1 MESPLSHFKNLPDPR
16 IDRCKEHLLEDIIFI
31 AISGVICGAEGWNE
45 IAEFGKA
52 KQEWLQTFLQ
62 LPHGIPSHDTFN
74 RLFSAL
80 DPIAFEKCFLS
91 WTQCVAERTSGR
103 VVSFDGKTIKG
114 SKKKDAK
121 SAIHM
126 VSAWCGSNNIVLGQR
141 KVDEKSNEITA
152 IPELLSVLVLKGCI
166 VTIDAMGCQ
175 TNIADNI
182 VEQEADY
189 VLAVKGNQGSLYEQI
204 VDSFR
209 FLKTAS
215 VFDDLNVDH
224 GRIEKRICRV
234 IDDLSMIE
242 DSGKWKQLKQ
252 LIELESERIIKATGE
267 IQKEKRY
274 YITSLSCSAKEI
286 ESCVRQHWGIEN
298 SLHWTLD
305 VAFREDHSRKRN
317 GNSAQNY
324 SLLNKIAL
332 NLLKNEKSVK
342 VGVKGKRLVAGWNNQ
357 YLIDLLKI

>member
-45 IAEFGKA
+45 IAEFGEA
-52 KQEWLQTFLQ
+52 KQDWLKTFLQ
-62 LPHGIPSHDTFN
+62 LPNGIPSHDTFN

-80 DPIAFEKCFLS
+80 DPIAFEKCFLL
-91 WTQCVAERTSGR
+91 WTQSVAERTEGR
-103 VVSFDGKTIKG
+103 VISLDGKTIRG
-114 SKKKDAK
+114 SKKRAAK

-126 VSAWCGSNNIVLGQR
+126 VSAWCGSNNIVLAQR

-175 TNIADNI
+175 SSIADSI
-182 VEQEADY
+182 IEQQADY
-189 VLAVKGNQGSLYEQI
+189 VLAVKGNQGSLHEQ
-204 VDSFR
+204 VQDSFR
-209 FLKTAS
+209 FLKPATVS
-215 VFDDLNVDH
+215 DDLNVDH
-224 GRIEKRICRV
+224 GRIEKRACRV
-234 IDDLSMIE
+234 MDDLSMIE
-242 DSGKWKQLKQ
+242 NAGKWRQLRQ
-252 LIELESERIIKATGE
+252 LIELESERTIKASGE

-274 YITSLSCSAKEI
+274 YITSLSCSAKDI
-286 ESCVRQHWGIEN
+286 ASYVRQHWRIEN
-298 SLHWTLD
+298 GLHWTLD
-305 VAFREDHSRKRN
+305 VAFREDYSRKRT

-324 SLLNKIAL
+324 SLLNRIAL

-342 VGVKGKRLVAGWNNQ
+342 VGVKGKRLVAGWNNK
-357 YLIDLLKI
+357 YLIDLLQI